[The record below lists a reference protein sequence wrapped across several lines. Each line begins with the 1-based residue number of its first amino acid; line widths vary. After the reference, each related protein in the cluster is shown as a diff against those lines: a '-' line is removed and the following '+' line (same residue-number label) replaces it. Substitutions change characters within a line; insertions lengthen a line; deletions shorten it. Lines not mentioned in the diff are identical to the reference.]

1 MVRGSKKLKNN
12 PVLRAVLVLVGAVIM
27 LMGVNVGAG
36 GMRTLGWQISPDF
49 IAVKDAITFG
59 VQDNHIRFIGGV
71 WFGVG
76 AVFLIGGIILGRMRP
91 TLIILCGIIAV
102 AGLFRLSAF
111 DMDVVFSADIAPSL
125 ALELIAFPLLAYWLD
140 RSRQK

>member
-1 MVRGSKKLKNN
+1 MKNN
-12 PVLRAVLVLVGAVIM
+12 AVLRTILVLVGAVIM

-49 IAVKDAITFG
+49 IAIKDAITFG

-76 AVFLIGGIILGRMRP
+76 AAFLVGGILLERMRP
-91 TLIILCGIIAV
+91 TLLVLCAIIAV
-102 AGLFRLSAF
+102 AGFFRLSVL
-111 DMDVVFSADIAPSL
+111 DMDIIFSADIAPSL
-125 ALELIAFPLLAYWLD
+125 ALELIAFPLLAYWL
-140 RSRQK
+140 SKSGQK

>member
-1 MVRGSKKLKNN
+1 MKNN
-12 PVLRAVLVLVGAVIM
+12 IALRTILVLIGAVIM

-49 IAVKDAITFG
+49 ITIKDAITFG

-76 AVFLIGGIILGRMRP
+76 AAFLIGGVILERMRG
-91 TLIILCGIIAV
+91 TLIVLCGIIAV
-102 AGLFRLSAF
+102 AGLFRLSAL
-111 DMDVVFSADIAPSL
+111 DMDVIFSADIAPSL
-125 ALELIAFPLLAYWLD
+125 ALELIAFPLLAYWL
-140 RSRQK
+140 SKSGQKSGQK

>member
-1 MVRGSKKLKNN
+1 MKNS

-49 IAVKDAITFG
+49 ITVKDVITFG

-76 AVFLIGGIILGRMRP
+76 AAFLIGGAKLEGMRP

-111 DMDVVFSADIAPSL
+111 DMDVIFSANIAPSL

-140 RSRQK
+140 MSRQK

>member
-1 MVRGSKKLKNN
+1 
-12 PVLRAVLVLVGAVIM
+12 M

-49 IAVKDAITFG
+49 IAIKDAVTFG

-76 AVFLIGGIILGRMRP
+76 LAFLIGGILLERMRP
-91 TLIILCGIIAV
+91 TLMVLCAIIAV
-102 AGLFRLSAF
+102 AGLFRLSAM
-111 DMDVVFSADIAPSL
+111 DMGIIFSADIAPSL
-125 ALELIAFPLLAYWLD
+125 GLELIAFPLLAYWL
-140 RSRQK
+140 SKSG

>member
-1 MVRGSKKLKNN
+1 MVG
-12 PVLRAVLVLVGAVIM
+12 VVIM

-49 IAVKDAITFG
+49 IAVKDAIAFG

-76 AVFLIGGIILGRMRP
+76 AAFLIGGIVLGRMCG

-102 AGLFRLSAF
+102 AGLFRLTALDTS
-111 DMDVVFSADIAPSL
+111 VIFSADIAPSL
-125 ALELIAFPLLAYWLD
+125 ALELIAFPLLAFWLD
-140 RSRQK
+140 KSRKK